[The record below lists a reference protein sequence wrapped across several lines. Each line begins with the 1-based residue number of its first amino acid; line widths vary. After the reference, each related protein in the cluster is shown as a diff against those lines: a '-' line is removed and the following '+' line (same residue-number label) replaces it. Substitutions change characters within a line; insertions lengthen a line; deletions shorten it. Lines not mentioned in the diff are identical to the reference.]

1 MSNKPIRASEVSTNE
16 ALEIYMGGGELIC
29 PSLAC
34 SARLATIPANLPPG
48 VRPMGLKCPVSS
60 RHFLF
65 YGEDAE
71 VMKAARKALRRIA
84 SGSDDKEG

>member
-1 MSNKPIRASEVSTNE
+1 MSDKPIRANEVSTSE
-16 ALEIYMGGGELIC
+16 ALEIYMRGGVLIC

-34 SARLATIPANLPPG
+34 SARLETIPANLPPG
-48 VRPMGLKCPVSS
+48 VRPMGLKCPVSN
-60 RHFLF
+60 RHFF

-84 SGSDDKEG
+84 AGSDDKEG

>member
-1 MSNKPIRASEVSTNE
+1 MSDKPIRASEVSTNE
-16 ALEIYMGGGELIC
+16 ALEIYMRGGELIC

-34 SARLATIPANLPPG
+34 SARLATIPANVPPG
-48 VRPMGLKCPVSS
+48 VRPMGLICPVNGH
-60 RHFLF
+60 HFFF